1 MQLEGEEFADED
13 GEVDRGPDERLVGHD
28 RHGGGA
34 AEEVADGKVE
44 KKRGAV
50 VVKSPRSLDH
60 HHRQTVAKSTWRTFC
75 NKHALLLQVGTPTQC
90 NALQGIMI

>member
-1 MQLEGEEFADED
+1 MQLKGEQLADED

-34 AEEVADGKVE
+34 AEEVSDGKVE

-50 VVKSPRSLDH
+50 VVEAPRPVDH
-60 HHRQTVAKSTWRTFC
+60 HHCQTVAKST
-75 NKHALLLQVGTPTQC
+75 
-90 NALQGIMI
+90 